1 MADLAYPD
9 CVEVARCGGVDC
21 PPARLG
27 RMVRS
32 ESIGDQLLAF
42 VEYLYPHF
50 KKPWRNYPNLE
61 EFLSLC
67 AVYLVFRKKVKRK
80 HAFEDAPGAG

>member
-1 MADLAYPD
+1 
-9 CVEVARCGGVDC
+9 
-21 PPARLG
+21 
-27 RMVRS
+27 MVRS

-67 AVYLVFRKKVKRK
+67 DVYLVFREKVTRK
-80 HAFEDAPGAG
+80 HAFEDAPGAGWLTSSEKGVASQSAATPSWPC